1 MGDWS
6 RRERPM
12 RSMPSAGE
20 TAVRERIR
28 TAAGFDLLSLLS
40 GELPSPDFRLRVTIR
55 LLQSDY
61 VVFSEK
67 SLLFLWQNRPVP
79 NNMTT
84 FTRLTFVVT
93 LLSLGGWALSA
104 PPRGVGNRPVVIGTP
119 ILDSDDEP
127 APAGNDSNV
136 RALATTQAEPSAEP
150 AAENA
155 TGPAGTAADELKRAR
170 ERLLK
175 FGSIQAK
182 IVETVAIVDRS
193 YKAEGRYLQ
202 TGLKPNDWHMRL
214 ELSLKVGDSEGALLE
229 VCDGDV
235 LWTSTQIETG
245 RKSSQKGKKDQSL
258 VRRNVTEILNAARKR
273 GDQSE
278 ARLIAELGLG
288 GIPGVLAAMEQDM
301 QFSGMKNDTLRDRP
315 VVVIQGTWTE
325 SFAARF
331 QNPQQPAA
339 SPLLP
344 PFVPDSV
351 WLYIDRESGFPLRI
365 TYRKKLPNREAQRPM
380 LTFDF
385 LDVALNQ
392 PIDNSEF
399 AYEPP
404 TGIAPIELT
413 EFYLKRLSAAGEK
426 Q

>member
-1 MGDWS
+1 
-6 RRERPM
+6 
-12 RSMPSAGE
+12 
-20 TAVRERIR
+20 
-28 TAAGFDLLSLLS
+28 
-40 GELPSPDFRLRVTIR
+40 
-55 LLQSDY
+55 
-61 VVFSEK
+61 
-67 SLLFLWQNRPVP
+67 QNRRVP

-84 FTRLTFVVT
+84 FTRLTFAVT

-104 PPRGVGNRPVVIGTP
+104 PPRRPANRPVVIGTP
-119 ILDSDDEP
+119 ILEPDDEP
-127 APAGNDSNV
+127 AAAEEGADA
-136 RALATTQAEPSAEP
+136 RALAAGQPEPSTS
-150 AAENA
+150 AATEKA
-155 TGPAGTAADELKRAR
+155 TDSAGTAAGELKRAR

-193 YKAEGRYLQ
+193 YKAEGSYLQ

-235 LWTSTQIETG
+235 LWTSTQIEAG
-245 RKSSQKGKKDQSL
+245 RKASQKGKKDQSL
-258 VRRNVTEILNAARKR
+258 VRRNVTEILSAARKR

-288 GIPGVLAAMEQDM
+288 GLPGILAAMEQDM

-315 VVVIQGTWTE
+315 VVIIQGTWTE
-325 SFAARF
+325 AFAARF
-331 QNPQQPAA
+331 QNPQQRGA
-339 SPLLP
+339 SALLP
-344 PFVPDSV
+344 AFVPDSV
-351 WLYIDRESGFPLRI
+351 WVYIDRESGFPHRI
-365 TYRKKLPNREAQRPM
+365 MYRKKLPNRDAQRAM

-404 TGIAPIELT
+404 TGITPVELT
-413 EFYLKRLSAAGEK
+413 EYYLKRLSAAGDK
-426 Q
+426 P